1 MTVII
6 DTPQSTIG
14 PVFTGRSRWAAAAL
28 VTVGAALQVAE
39 FVLESTAADPAA
51 RIEWWADHQAR
62 IQASQV
68 VGLLA
73 IPFLIGGFAVIV
85 ALTRRTSRRMA
96 AVAAVA
102 LTCAMTGLAA
112 IHGLEQG
119 ARMAADAGHT
129 EAAQG
134 ILDASHFGAPGV
146 AVLVLFLVGALVGT
160 ITMYA
165 AMWRSPLVP
174 RLAVVFGIAFV
185 VLDIGLGFGVIGH
198 VAALASGVV
207 LAWAIVTGYERGSR
221 RDDQP
226 RAH

>member
-6 DTPQSTIG
+6 DTPQSTSE
-14 PVFTGRSRWAAAAL
+14 PVFTGRGRWAAAAL

-39 FVLESTAADPAA
+39 FVLESGAADPAA
-51 RIEWWADHQAR
+51 RVAWWADHPER
-62 IQASQV
+62 IQAAQV
-68 VGLLA
+68 AGLLA

-85 ALTRRTSRRMA
+85 ALTRRTSRRLAM
-96 AVAAVA
+96 VAAVA

-112 IHGLEQG
+112 IHGLEQA

-134 ILDASHFGAPGV
+134 ILEATNFGAPGV

-160 ITMYA
+160 ITMYT

-174 RLAVVFGIAFV
+174 RMAVVFGAAFV
-185 VLDIGLGFGVIGH
+185 VLDIGLGRGVIGH
-198 VAALASGVV
+198 VAALASGLV
-207 LAWAIVTGYERGSR
+207 LAWAMVTGYDRTR
-221 RDDQP
+221 RHDQP